1 MRSKQSRKRKET
13 HPPRR
18 LRLHPHDPPKQEP
31 QFLLEVFVVGSL
43 VVLADE
49 VAPGLEDVAGELD
62 GGVAE
67 ALFISFVRIY

>member
-1 MRSKQSRKRKET
+1 MQGMEET

-31 QFLLEVFVVGSL
+31 QLLLEILVVGSL
-43 VVLADE
+43 VVFADE
-49 VAPGLEDVAGELD
+49 VASGLEDVAGKLD

-67 ALFISFVRIY
+67 ALLSR